1 MTILKESLNTSDFD
15 DTLSRIKGKK
25 GVVGVIILK
34 SDCLTPLIST
44 FDKKTSRQYTESIK
58 EIVRCASVFGAHG
71 SNGVQLIRL
80 HFKGQIVLIAPDKN
94 FTFLA
99 VQDTNI

>member
-1 MTILKESLNTSDFD
+1 M
-15 DTLSRIKGKK
+15 
-25 GVVGVIILK
+25 ILK
-34 SDCLTPLIST
+34 SDNLTPLIST
-44 FDKKTSRQYTESIK
+44 FDKKTSRQYTDSIK
-58 EIVRCASVFGAHG
+58 EMVNCANIFGIHG
-71 SNGVQLIRL
+71 SNDVQLIRL